1 MKERLIAFTRNEA
14 NVKKANIA
22 HVIIAISTLTMI
34 LFIFKNP
41 IIVSILTFTYL
52 INMFAFDFI
61 KGLSEEDEEVIKNND
76 FTLLFFAN
84 PNEIINSICIIIALI
99 ICSGIIIYLNK
110 VRALKIVINFPQL
123 IIGCIILIIFCIF
136 IKFVSLKISR
146 YFRKKLI

>member
-99 ICSGIIIYLNK
+99 ICSGIIIYLNE
-110 VRALKIVINFPQL
+110 VRVLEIVINFPQL
-123 IIGCIILIIFCIF
+123 IIGGIILIIFCIF
-136 IKFVSLKISR
+136 IKFVSLKISS